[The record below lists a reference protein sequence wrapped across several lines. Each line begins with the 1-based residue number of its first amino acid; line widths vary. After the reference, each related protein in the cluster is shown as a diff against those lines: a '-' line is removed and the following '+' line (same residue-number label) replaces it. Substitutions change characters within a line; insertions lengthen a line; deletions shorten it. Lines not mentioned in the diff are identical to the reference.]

1 MDAEDSSGKRPT
13 SSKRKRK
20 TSTDGAQLDSQ
31 TTVWGD
37 KILKGPFPGGPEDP
51 RVLRSFPS
59 HVAAAIWHNV
69 EREPLRV
76 FNHTCKLQAWKFDPS
91 VSNCKFWRYIDSSG
105 LRPLID
111 CSYRTSNKIV
121 VSAFCERW
129 QPETNTF
136 HLPFGELTITLDD
149 VSNILG
155 IPVDGNSV
163 SVCDDELDNSVL
175 ASQCHDLFVTALGVT
190 DDEAR
195 AEMGRFSGSA
205 VTLEWLRQ
213 RFHKVSDDESPEFIE
228 HAARGYLLYL
238 LGCTLFADKTGNRIS
253 LIYLH
258 FLRDLNSVGGYAWG
272 AAALAYLYRQLGLA
286 SRLGCRQI
294 SGYLT
299 LLEAWIY
306 EHFHKIATP
315 HVNVHYLEDQPRV
328 RRWTPRKDAGLSLQH
343 LQAMRQRLDLMHDN
357 EVVWDPYHGQRG
369 HHSLPKMTFYTGLLK
384 CVDIVEPYYVDRV
397 LRQFSLVQTIPRMTY
412 TPSRVQRSTDTKM
425 YKVVHTYFD
434 GIWQRREYHLLGP
447 ENLSR
452 EVIAPSDCDPGYHS
466 WYRKITHPYVHH
478 PDHRSAAIRPHDI
491 NDPHQRIA
499 RLLAIMEPI
508 SQSNLRC
515 ACKFYEAFEQVR
527 SILQGSEAEIA
538 ATAAAAQAEPA
549 TPVPS
554 ASTTQNIADP
564 AAPVSSASATQDVAE
579 PAAAQDVAEPA
590 TPVPSTSATQD
601 VAEPAAAQ
609 DVAGRVALP
618 LVFGSSSSFVKN
630 SESKDNPLSLP
641 PPPETPIFWPPDG
654 TLSLEWVRNLMS
666 TFDWASRNLE
676 PNQFPDVFP
685 MEVFD
690 SLVLCAFNIL
700 HKEANCIA
708 VDQLGMES
716 TVVVVG
722 DIHGQLHDLLFL
734 LNDAGFPSENRLYI
748 FNGDYVDRG
757 AWGIETFL
765 ILLAWKVFLPK
776 SVYLLRGN
784 HESKYCTSVYGFEK
798 EVLTKYGGDKG
809 KDVYQKCLECF
820 KRLPLTSIIGKYVYT
835 AHGGLFRSMVAY
847 PKRSK
852 GKKRRKISF
861 VPELSS
867 KLSLG
872 TFEELKKAQRSVLN
886 PPWMGSNLIPGD
898 VLWSD
903 PSMDPGLSLNEER
916 GIGLLWGPDCT
927 EEFLKKFQLKLII
940 RSHEGPDARDKR
952 PGLGGMDNGFT
963 IDHTVESGKLIT
975 LFSAPDY
982 PQFQATEDRYR
993 NKGAYIVLEPPNFDD
1008 PVIHSFEAITPRPQA
1023 NPFYDFEEVADSDQ
1037 ELDFAS
1043 PSMETSP

>member
-1 MDAEDSSGKRPT
+1 MATQSPNSSERHALPDTTHKHFFVMREFLWGAVAGAFEEGMMHPVDTVKTRIRARLFSLQVRYDHRKPKSIMVRAVWAADGLRGFYRGIVPGVTSSLATGATYFGVIELTKKWIEESHPSLEGHWAHFIAGAVGDTLGSVVYVPCEVMKQRMQVQGTMASWSSVVMKDNIAMKPGIQMYGYYTGMFHAGCSIWNEQGLRGLYLLGCCIRRKCGDTVHMDAEGSSGKRPT
-13 SSKRKRK
+13 SSKGKRK
-20 TSTDGAQLDSQ
+20 TSTDDAQLDSQ

-69 EREPLRV
+69 
-76 FNHTCKLQAWKFDPS
+76 
-91 VSNCKFWRYIDSSG
+91 
-105 LRPLID
+105 
-111 CSYRTSNKIV
+111 
-121 VSAFCERW
+121 
-129 QPETNTF
+129 
-136 HLPFGELTITLDD
+136 
-149 VSNILG
+149 
-155 IPVDGNSV
+155 
-163 SVCDDELDNSVL
+163 
-175 ASQCHDLFVTALGVT
+175 
-190 DDEAR
+190 
-195 AEMGRFSGSA
+195 
-205 VTLEWLRQ
+205 
-213 RFHKVSDDESPEFIE
+213 
-228 HAARGYLLYL
+228 
-238 LGCTLFADKTGNRIS
+238 
-253 LIYLH
+253 
-258 FLRDLNSVGGYAWG
+258 
-272 AAALAYLYRQLGLA
+272 
-286 SRLGCRQI
+286 
-294 SGYLT
+294 
-299 LLEAWIY
+299 
-306 EHFHKIATP
+306 
-315 HVNVHYLEDQPRV
+315 
-328 RRWTPRKDAGLSLQH
+328 
-343 LQAMRQRLDLMHDN
+343 
-357 EVVWDPYHGQRG
+357 
-369 HHSLPKMTFYTGLLK
+369 
-384 CVDIVEPYYVDRV
+384 
-397 LRQFSLVQTIPRMTY
+397 
-412 TPSRVQRSTDTKM
+412 
-425 YKVVHTYFD
+425 
-434 GIWQRREYHLLGP
+434 
-447 ENLSR
+447 
-452 EVIAPSDCDPGYHS
+452 
-466 WYRKITHPYVHH
+466 
-478 PDHRSAAIRPHDI
+478 
-491 NDPHQRIA
+491 RIA

-554 ASTTQNIADP
+554 ASTTQNVAEP

-590 TPVPSTSATQD
+590 PPVPSTSATQDVAEPPAAQD

-618 LVFGSSSSFVKN
+618 LFFGSSSSFVKN

-690 SLVLCAFNIL
+690 SLVLCAFDIL
-700 HKEANCIA
+700 HKEANCIV

-734 LNDAGFPSENRLYI
+734 LNDAGFPSENRLYV

-798 EVLTKYGGDKG
+798 EVLTKYGVKG

>member
-1 MDAEDSSGKRPT
+1 MREFLWGAVAGAFGEGMMHPVDTVKTRIQGQAILSASQKPKSIMHMVRAVWAADGLRGFYTGIAPGVTGSLATGATYFGVIESTKKWIEESHPSLEGHWAHFIAGALGTQKACIPSLCISGDTLGSVVYVPCEVMKQRMQVQGTMASWSSVVMKDNIAMKPGIQIYWSTLARDVPFAGLMVGFVLQRLERFDRVGKQKYIQDPNFHTNSSVKGLALGGLAGGMYKGWLDAIRSVWRAEGAPGMFRGSIPRIAWYIPASALTFMAVEFLREHFNEGLSNENSREVASMSVEKKSKTSGKRPHCASYLLECAPLHFSVLSPSPSQWPPRTTTRRLLAEPPPGPPPRLGLVVPTRRLFLLSSHLSHHHLSLPPPPHSVSPGHHPRGSTSSLRSSLTGLLLGCCIRRKCGDTVHMDAEDSSGKRPT

-69 EREPLRV
+69 
-76 FNHTCKLQAWKFDPS
+76 
-91 VSNCKFWRYIDSSG
+91 
-105 LRPLID
+105 
-111 CSYRTSNKIV
+111 
-121 VSAFCERW
+121 
-129 QPETNTF
+129 
-136 HLPFGELTITLDD
+136 
-149 VSNILG
+149 
-155 IPVDGNSV
+155 
-163 SVCDDELDNSVL
+163 
-175 ASQCHDLFVTALGVT
+175 
-190 DDEAR
+190 
-195 AEMGRFSGSA
+195 
-205 VTLEWLRQ
+205 
-213 RFHKVSDDESPEFIE
+213 
-228 HAARGYLLYL
+228 
-238 LGCTLFADKTGNRIS
+238 
-253 LIYLH
+253 
-258 FLRDLNSVGGYAWG
+258 
-272 AAALAYLYRQLGLA
+272 
-286 SRLGCRQI
+286 
-294 SGYLT
+294 
-299 LLEAWIY
+299 
-306 EHFHKIATP
+306 
-315 HVNVHYLEDQPRV
+315 
-328 RRWTPRKDAGLSLQH
+328 
-343 LQAMRQRLDLMHDN
+343 
-357 EVVWDPYHGQRG
+357 
-369 HHSLPKMTFYTGLLK
+369 
-384 CVDIVEPYYVDRV
+384 
-397 LRQFSLVQTIPRMTY
+397 
-412 TPSRVQRSTDTKM
+412 
-425 YKVVHTYFD
+425 
-434 GIWQRREYHLLGP
+434 
-447 ENLSR
+447 
-452 EVIAPSDCDPGYHS
+452 
-466 WYRKITHPYVHH
+466 
-478 PDHRSAAIRPHDI
+478 
-491 NDPHQRIA
+491 RIA

-734 LNDAGFPSENRLYI
+734 LNDAGFPSENRLYV